1 MQHARECG
9 ASCIFG
15 GGGGDK
21 LTSSVIQQGSS
32 LSGGEG
38 EGQVLSLVSLI
49 LPLPCS
55 LSLESGFGPLS
66 SPVGEGKAS
75 KDQFFVK
82 STFKSMRESA

>member
-1 MQHARECG
+1 MVQAAFLEG
-9 ASCIFG
+9 EG
-15 GGGGDK
+15 EDK

-32 LSGGEG
+32 LSGER
-38 EGQVLSLVSLI
+38 EKVRFFLLYH